1 VTDLLTRPGGVAPPR
16 TTWSRVVQP
25 RTPRGRGEFGPIVVG
40 MLGFAISAIG
50 SSVPSVWYDE
60 AATITSATRSWTQLW
75 AEVQHVD
82 AVHAVYYSLMH
93 VVFQVFGYSP
103 LTLRLPSA
111 IAVGLAA
118 ATIVILVRCLGHPR
132 LGPIAGLVFCL
143 IPRVTW
149 MGGEGRSYAFSALLA
164 VVLTL
169 VLVRALRGPGRLWW
183 VFYGVLVAISCFVFA
198 YLALIVVAHGC
209 TMLARYL
216 RSRTTTRVSTV
227 RWLLATVSAVV
238 VLAPFALLV
247 RGQSSQLSW
256 INPIDAQ
263 TVHQVVVTQ
272 WFRGTGWLSAVGWL
286 LLICGSVLLI
296 RRWRSSQ
303 LGAVILPA
311 LILPTLT
318 LVLVSVTYL
327 PVYSPRYLAMCTP
340 FVAIVMGAAIGRLRV
355 RPLIAATIAII
366 AVLALPHLVL
376 AQRSPEA
383 KEHSSWSQ
391 VAALISRE
399 RTQRDAASVTA
410 IIYGPLRYHP
420 TATTRT
426 IEYAYPDV
434 FAGTVDV
441 TLRTPAAQ
449 TGKLW
454 ETRSALDGSLG
465 RLDDATMAYLITSVK
480 QDRRPA
486 TEAALRT
493 AGWHVADAWGFTD
506 LNVVEY
512 VRD

>member
-1 VTDLLTRPGGVAPPR
+1 
-16 TTWSRVVQP
+16 
-25 RTPRGRGEFGPIVVG
+25 

-50 SSVPSVWYDE
+50 SWVPSVWYDE
-60 AATITSATRSWTQLW
+60 AATITSATRSWAQLW

-82 AVHAVYYSLMH
+82 AVHAAYYAMMH
-93 VVFQVFGYSP
+93 AVFQVFGYSL

-118 ATIVILVRCLGHPR
+118 ATIVVLVRCLGHPR
-132 LGPIAGLVFCL
+132 LGLIAGVVFFL

-164 VVLTL
+164 ALLTL

-183 VFYGVLVAISCFVFA
+183 LFYGALVAISCLVFA
-198 YLALIVVAHGC
+198 YLALIVVAHAY

-216 RSRTTTRVSTV
+216 RSRPTTGTSTR
-227 RWLLATVSAVV
+227 RWLLATVSAAL
-238 VLAPFALLV
+238 VLVPFGLLV
-247 RGQSSQLSW
+247 HSQSSQLSW
-256 INPIDAQ
+256 ITPIDRQ
-263 TVHQVVVTQ
+263 TAHQIVVTQ
-272 WFRGTGWLSAVGWL
+272 WFRGTGWMSAVGWL
-286 LLICGSVLLI
+286 LLICGGILLI
-296 RRWRSSQ
+296 RRSRSSQ
-303 LGAVILPA
+303 LASVILPA
-311 LILPTLT
+311 LILPTLA
-318 LVLVSVTYL
+318 LLLVSVTYL

-340 FVAIVMGAAIGRLRV
+340 FVAIVMAAAIDRLRA

-383 KEHSSWSQ
+383 KEHSSWSR
-391 VAALISRE
+391 VATLISRE
-399 RTQRDAASVTA
+399 RAGQDASSETA

-426 IEYAYPDV
+426 IEYAYPDA

-449 TGKLW
+449 TGELW
-454 ETRSALDGSLG
+454 ETRNTLDGSLG
-465 RLDDATMAYLITSVK
+465 RLDDATVAYLVTSVK
-480 QDRRPA
+480 QDTRPA

-493 AGWHVADAWGFTD
+493 AGWHVADAWSFTD
-506 LNVVEY
+506 INVVEY
-512 VRD
+512 RRD